1 MYLSR
6 IQLQLKKLQPEML
19 KKWHSAMPYASH
31 QWLWQLFPEQ
41 QNRHFLFRQEPK
53 ERFFILSSTPPSM
66 QHPLFVVETKP
77 FRPSLEKGLTLDFQL
92 RANPVITRNKKRHDV
107 MMDAKLKAKTDGEA
121 QERWWQIQQEAAQ
134 EWLEKQGNLHGFH
147 LVYPDFDNFAR
158 WAGPEFADSNTD
170 VIARSVCVDAYQQ
183 HRIVR
188 RSEEKPIS
196 YSSVDYT
203 GSLSITD
210 VSLFEKALFGGIGK
224 CKGLGCGLLMVKRKS

>member
-1 MYLSR
+1 MTSR
-6 IQLQLKKLQPEML
+6 SAGNVGNSAAIPVIAGRSRGGSNVFVSNPTSIKKIATGNAEKMALGDALCQ
-19 KKWHSAMPYASH
+19 SSVAVAA
-31 QWLWQLFPEQ
+31 FPGTAKPP
-41 QNRHFLFRQEPK
+41 LP
-53 ERFFILSSTPPSM
+53 IPTPSM

-170 VIARSVCVDAYQQ
+170 VIARSVCVSTASHCASVGRKTNLVQQ
-183 HRIVR
+183 RRLHRQ
-188 RSEEKPIS
+188 
-196 YSSVDYT
+196 
-203 GSLSITD
+203 
-210 VSLFEKALFGGIGK
+210 FEYH
-224 CKGLGCGLLMVKRKS
+224 